1 MKIIVINNLL
11 EERHF
16 DMIKKTAASVG
27 ATVKI
32 YETEKDIPDEDLD
45 ADVVYGFGTNIAKK
59 STSIKWLCVPSAGV
73 DFLMGDDCFAN
84 RDCILTNSAGAYG
97 VTIAEHMTAVTLMM
111 MRNLAGY
118 VEGDLNRKWLMPQKQ
133 RSIKDSRITV
143 LGTGDIGRTFA
154 KRVRSFEPE
163 CIVGINRSGSLP
175 EEFDRCY
182 KVTDL
187 EDILPVTDVLEM
199 CLPATGETKD
209 IMTYERMMMLP
220 EGAYIVNVGRG
231 SAIDEDA
238 LVKCLESGHL
248 AGAALDVFRQEP
260 LPESSPLWSVKN
272 LLITPHVAGNLTL
285 AHTKDKNVGMFCEDL
300 VRFAGGKTLKY
311 MVDRSRGY

>member
-1 MKIIVINNLL
+1 MKITVINDLL

-16 DMIKKTAASVG
+16 DMIRKTAAAVG
-27 ATVKI
+27 ADVKI
-32 YETEKDIPDEDLD
+32 YKTENDIPDEDRD
-45 ADVVYGFGTNIAKK
+45 ADVIYGFGTNIAK
-59 STSIKWLCVPSAGV
+59 TSRTLKWLCVPSAGV
-73 DFLMGDDCFAN
+73 DFLMYEDSFAN
-84 RDCILTNSAGAYG
+84 KDCILTNSAGAYG
-97 VTIAEHMTAVTLMM
+97 VTIAEHMVAVTLMM
-111 MRNLAGY
+111 MRNLPGY
-118 VEGDLNRKWLMPQKQ
+118 VEGNLKHEWMWPAGQ
-133 RSIKDSRITV
+133 RSLKDSRITV

-154 KRVRSFEPE
+154 SRVRSFEPE
-163 CIVGINRSGSLP
+163 CIVGINRSGRVR
-175 EEFDRCY
+175 EGFDRCY

-187 EDILPVTDVLEM
+187 EKILPDTDVLAM

-209 IMTYERMMMLP
+209 IMTYERLSMLP
-220 EGAYIVNVGRG
+220 EGAYVVNVGRG

-285 AHTKDKNVGMFCEDL
+285 AHTKDKNVSMFCEDL
-300 VRFAGGKTLKY
+300 VRFAAGEPLKY
-311 MVDRSRGY
+311 VVDRTRGY